1 MGEGLRRIATVVR
14 WFGYLVAVVLVGAG
28 FSESLREGMVAFLA
42 VAIVVSVLGWILAW
56 IIDGFV
62 EHG

>member
-1 MGEGLRRIATVVR
+1 MGEGLRRIATVVS
-14 WFGYLVAVVLVGAG
+14 WSGYLVAVVLVGAG
-28 FSESLREGMVAFLA
+28 FDESLREGMVAFLA